1 MATLVSLAMC
11 ICVAHRGLV
20 SLTGLPCNSCLARQF
35 FGVNPKTT
43 RKKQNTR
50 AARVGCASAQT
61 KGVAIRSRHSVKSRA
76 HASTYRA
83 AFEPGRARY
92 RPPTAGIA
100 TASRTLV
107 ILRTR
112 LVGSAPKDAIR
123 VIFEPSSTRQMPYF
137 SKRRAARERQRG
149 PGGASSFVGRTF
161 GFYHRSR
168 SRHAYAAAPEA
179 RASRRVSN
187 IFSKA
192 RCARTD
198 RQFLCCRSRGHTC
211 AARAPAAARA

>member
-1 MATLVSLAMC
+1 M
-11 ICVAHRGLV
+11 R
-20 SLTGLPCNSCLARQF
+20 
-35 FGVNPKTT
+35 
-43 RKKQNTR
+43 
-50 AARVGCASAQT
+50 CASAQT

-92 RPPTAGIA
+92 RPRTAGIA
-100 TASRTLV
+100 TGSRPVV

-149 PGGASSFVGRTF
+149 PGGASSSSSDAGRTF

>member
-1 MATLVSLAMC
+1 M
-11 ICVAHRGLV
+11 
-20 SLTGLPCNSCLARQF
+20 
-35 FGVNPKTT
+35 
-43 RKKQNTR
+43 
-50 AARVGCASAQT
+50 GCATAQT

-92 RPPTAGIA
+92 LPPTAGIA

-137 SKRRAARERQRG
+137 SKGALRAKG
-149 PGGASSFVGRTF
+149 KGGRAGHRPSSFVGRTF

-198 RQFLCCRSRGHTC
+198 RQFMCCRSRGHTC